1 MGHVVR
7 ETGWSV
13 IDIDTTHG
21 TIFLQEK
28 WLYTWMVQ
36 PPLAEWT
43 LEEKRKFHN
52 AADRAVWAAW
62 SNRAKLRAAG
72 TSDFAKRFAG
82 RDITINL
89 DIRWVTAGGHWNVTV
104 TKIPVGQFA
113 TSSVQWAARKITLD
127 SNDTTRRTFVNGAG
141 TPNTTQMPVA
151 HEFGHAIGNSIAIG
165 HEGDEYVAGKA
176 HNADAA
182 SIMNVGH
189 ALRARHF
196 ETIIDELNKMIA
208 NTTFSVR
215 TV

>member
-1 MGHVVR
+1 
-7 ETGWSV
+7 
-13 IDIDTTHG
+13 
-21 TIFLQEK
+21 
-28 WLYTWMVQ
+28 
-36 PPLAEWT
+36 
-43 LEEKRKFHN
+43 
-52 AADRAVWAAW
+52 
-62 SNRAKLRAAG
+62 
-72 TSDFAKRFAG
+72 KRFTG

-89 DIRWVTAGGHWNVTV
+89 DIRWVLSGGHWNVTV

-127 SNDTTRRTFVNGAG
+127 SNDTTVRTFNNGPG

-189 ALRARHF
+189 SLRARHF

-208 NTTFSVR
+208 HTTFSVR